1 MDQDNLAPE
10 PLAFSPSS
18 GVAQRALNVKQN
30 LPEDAMIVLPLR
42 NAVLFPATLVPFVL
56 GRPASVL
63 ALEEAVRLERP
74 IGFVAQKDAAVEE
87 PTPENLYTV
96 GVVGDIRRLKNSPHG
111 QRVWVQGGQRF
122 KILGFLQTEPYLVA
136 RVQLLSDA
144 VPATTDFEARIVHLR
159 QEIARAAALLPEP
172 APDLASLIDRLTDPA
187 VLIDCAASWLDV
199 SVAEKQEILE
209 MLDLEARL
217 KKVAAKLARQIEVL
231 EITKKIGSETKDALD
246 RSQREFVLREQ
257 MKAIQKELGGS
268 ITKRRRA
275 TNCERNFRPPRCRRR
290 SKRTRSKSPLRAYAR
305 RRGGSIHG
313 ADLPSTCWRNCLERR
328 DRRTD
333 RSQ

>member
-1 MDQDNLAPE
+1 
-10 PLAFSPSS
+10 
-18 GVAQRALNVKQN
+18 LN
-30 LPEDAMIVLPLR
+30 AR
-42 NAVLFPATLVPFVL
+42 
-56 GRPASVL
+56 
-63 ALEEAVRLERP
+63 

-96 GVVGDIRRLKNSPHG
+96 GVVGDIRRLKNLPDG

-268 ITKRRRA
+268 DHKTQESDELRKKLQAAKMPPEIEKDALKELARFERMPEGAAEASMVRTYLDLLAELPWSVATEERIDLNKAREILDADHRFEKVKRILNFLPCASSILLARA
-275 TNCERNFRPPRCRRR
+275 RFFASSDLPA
-290 SKRTRSKSPLRAYAR
+290 SAR
-305 RRGGSIHG
+305 RRWAKAS
-313 ADLPSTCWRNCLERR
+313 LRR
-328 DRRTD
+328 
-333 RSQ
+333 